1 MTEKIVN
8 AIKTWVLR
16 IMQWQGKTE
25 ECEDT
30 VDNQDEQGKEVKP
43 LSENTGNLDSAVS
56 DFLPPPATP
65 SENREGEHIPAPSG
79 KVEPEVS
86 VGSSDVFSSSRPIE
100 PSVSKRGDAMVV
112 DIPSDFVSAKHSES
126 ERVRSI
132 PDPSGNALKKDRE
145 DDVESNAPL
154 SKEAKTKSSGEAGNE
169 FKVPLSSDSLSVS
182 NQNADSA
189 IDSSSGFMSSVR
201 NRDKIFEGSPESSDV
216 ELQEI
221 KTQKHD
227 ATAENVS
234 SEFVSAESRESEEE
248 RVVAEPSKGEPE
260 KDEKDDTEPAPS
272 PTEETETEFSGE
284 AGDGFAAP
292 RSGDSSG
299 ISNRD
304 TASPTDTVS
313 GSAGGEKRE
322 KKSNKLPRQMP
333 ARRMPRNT
341 VVKPSERTSRLPMR
355 GPELICRYG
364 SEEGKWEIVL
374 SVPNEISDS
383 VEVRHGEKVLYVKD
397 GECKLSSFSGNVTV
411 VYSDGK
417 ISEFRL
423 FDGKSP
429 LIFKLKNHGKGH
441 GQRIGAIT
449 RGHFCLFA
457 PSDWTRLGTSSDDC
471 EGCVDPEFLA
481 HHFFRGNDDSADCIG
496 EFEECKLLT
505 GEGFVLR
512 GKQVMDDSQNGCLFV
527 GPPPSLNPAQGI
539 VYAQVGEE
547 RPGGWKSGNFNP
559 VDDSLEEI
567 LDGRQGR
574 FFVRVYNDEANLV
587 DSEEFRYCS
596 NLAEI
601 LVDDEPYDPNVPM
614 LPSPGGHPP
623 TILKFMGTDG
633 IALNSKLKNDN
644 PCVTSGQD
652 GTIGIGA
659 SCPENDETVWSLFSE
674 RGVVEVAIMFPRVW
688 WKIQRL
694 DMDSG
699 EWLDKPFDMTREEF
713 RDRAEEGVGIRLSL
727 PSSVK
732 TGFAGFNDDL
742 PLEFN
747 VAEKLP
753 FDWFIDYPEIVQS
766 LYGAAELKV
775 RFGNESLT
783 LVRIVP
789 EMSLRELPFVRVR
802 RHDGGWRC
810 GKGFSIGELKNAGL
824 FASDA
829 KRLGVRVDGRRRSV
843 HRYNTDILIE
853 VMKDA

>member
-30 VDNQDEQGKEVKP
+30 VDNQDERGKEVKH

-65 SENREGEHIPAPSG
+65 SENREGGHIPAPSG
-79 KVEPEVS
+79 KIEPEVS
-86 VGSSDVFSSSRPIE
+86 VGSSDVFSASRPIE
-100 PSVSKRGDAMVV
+100 PSVSKRDDAMVG

-126 ERVRSI
+126 EQMRSI
-132 PDPSGNALKKDRE
+132 PDRSGNALKKDRE
-145 DDVESNAPL
+145 DDVKSDAPP

-169 FKVPLSSDSLSVS
+169 FKAPLSSDSPSVS
-182 NQNADSA
+182 NQNADGA
-189 IDSSSGFMSSVR
+189 IDSSSGFTSSVR
-201 NRDKIFEGSPESSDV
+201 NRDKKVPESSDV

-227 ATAENVS
+227 ATAENMV
-234 SEFVSAESRESEEE
+234 SEFVSAESRESEE
-248 RVVAEPSKGEPE
+248 VVAEPSKGEPE

-284 AGDGFAAP
+284 AGDGFAAS

-322 KKSNKLPRQMP
+322 KKSNKRPRQMP

-341 VVKPSERTSRLPMR
+341 GVKPSETTSQLPMQ

-374 SVPNEISDS
+374 FVPNEISDS
-383 VEVRHGEKVLYVKD
+383 VEVRHGEKILYVKD

-417 ISEFRL
+417 ISEYPL

-429 LIFKLKNHGKGH
+429 LIFKLKSHGKQH
-441 GQRIGAIT
+441 GQRIGALAK
-449 RGHFCLFA
+449 GHFRLFA
-457 PSDWTRLGTSSDDC
+457 PSNWRRLGDHSDDY

-481 HHFFRGNDDSADCIG
+481 HHFFRGNDDSTDCIG

-505 GEGFVLR
+505 GEGFVLQ
-512 GKQVMDDSQNGCLFV
+512 GKQVMDDSENGCLFV
-527 GPPPSLNPAQGI
+527 GSPPGLNPAQGI

-547 RPGGWKSGNFNP
+547 RPDGWKSGNFNP
-559 VDDSLEEI
+559 ADDSLEEV

-574 FFVRVYNDEANLV
+574 FFVRVYNDEASLV

-623 TILKFMGTDG
+623 AILKFMGTDG
-633 IALNSKLKNDN
+633 IALNSKQKNDN

-652 GTIGIGA
+652 GTIRIGA
-659 SCPENDETVWSLFSE
+659 SCPENDETVWSLSSE
-674 RGVVEVAIMFPRVW
+674 RGVVEVAIMLPRIW

-699 EWLDKPFDMTREEF
+699 GWLDKPFDMTREEF
-713 RDRAEEGVGIRLSL
+713 RDYAKENVSIRLSL

-732 TGFAGFNDDL
+732 TVLAGFNDDL
-742 PLEFN
+742 DREFN
-747 VAEKLP
+747 VADGLRFKL
-753 FDWFIDYPEIVQS
+753 FVDYPEIGEF
-766 LYGAAELKV
+766 LGKPAELKISCGD
-775 RFGNESLT
+775 RELT
-783 LVRIVP
+783 LVRIAP
-789 EMSLRELPFVRVR
+789 DKLPELPPARVNR
-802 RHDGGWRC
+802 QGGGWRR
-810 GKGFSIGELKNAGL
+810 GKGFSVVELKKAGL
-824 FASDA
+824 AAVDA
-829 KRLGVRVDGRRRSV
+829 KRLGIRVDSRRRSV
-843 HRYNTDILIE
+843 HQFNTDILIE